1 MPTKG
6 GGPVKHAS
14 RSVVALAF
22 STLLTAVPFA
32 AQAQDK
38 VIRIGVLMPIS
49 GPGSYFGVMGKEG
62 IDLALEQMAKA
73 NLNGYRLQVQY
84 EDSACSPLQAT
95 NTVKRVLDQFK
106 PHIVVGEECSDA
118 SLAIAPIL
126 EQAKVVQLNAG
137 SVTMKLTES
146 GYKYVFRI
154 FPNAEQQ
161 SLPLAKVAYE
171 KLGART
177 AVILHEKT
185 NAGIDNAEGFEK
197 PFVAMGGK
205 VLAKIDFGRD
215 VNDFTAIATRIASL
229 GKVDVLPTFAL
240 EGQQVRLSQAL
251 AQAKVVKGGGGSG
264 VQMGSIWLPWGYDTK
279 AGPAA
284 IGYVRI
290 VQFDPTENRKIVQDF
305 IKAFRAKHGA
315 DKTPTHINAH
325 AYDTILII
333 AEAVRRGAKD
343 SESIREQFAKLKDFE
358 VTTGKI
364 TFDPKGQNSD
374 LSVVHF
380 VETQKDLSW

>member
-1 MPTKG
+1 
-6 GGPVKHAS
+6 
-14 RSVVALAF
+14 
-22 STLLTAVPFA
+22 
-32 AQAQDK
+32 
-38 VIRIGVLMPIS
+38 VL
-49 GPGSYFGVMGKEG
+49 E
-62 IDLALEQMAKA
+62 
-73 NLNGYRLQVQY
+73 
-84 EDSACSPLQAT
+84 
-95 NTVKRVLDQFK
+95 QFK

-251 AQAKVVKGGGGSG
+251 AQAKVVKGGGGGG

-343 SESIREQFAKLKDFE
+343 SESIREQFSKLKDFE

-380 VETQKDLSW
+380 VETQKDLSWKGLDWR

>member
-1 MPTKG
+1 MKRLGLTFL
-6 GGPVKHAS
+6 
-14 RSVVALAF
+14 ALVF
-22 STLLTAVPFA
+22 SSL
-32 AQAQDK
+32 AQSQE
-38 VIRIGVLMPIS
+38 IRIGVAMPIS
-49 GPGSYFGVMGKEG
+49 GPGSYFGVMDKEG
-62 IDLALEQMAKA
+62 IELALEQLKGAV
-73 NLNGYRLQVQY
+73 NGHKLQVQY

-95 NTVKRVLDQFK
+95 NVVKRLLDQFK
-106 PHIVVGEECSDA
+106 PHIVIGEECSDA

-126 EQAKVVQLNAG
+126 NEAKVVQLNVG

-146 GYKYVFRI
+146 GYKYTFRI

-161 SLPLAKVAYE
+161 SAPLVKVAQGVL
-171 KLGART
+171 KART

-185 NAGIDNAEGFEK
+185 NAGNDNAEGFKK
-197 PFVAMGGK
+197 PFEAAGGK
-205 VLAKIDFGRD
+205 VLATIDFGRD

-264 VQMGSIWLPWGYDTK
+264 VQMGSIWLPYGFDQK
-279 AGPAA
+279 AGQASE
-284 IGYVRI
+284 GYVRI
-290 VQFDPTENRKIVQDF
+290 VQFDPGENRKMVQDF
-305 IKAFRAKHGA
+305 VKAYKAKYGQ

-325 AYDTILII
+325 AYDTIMLI

-343 SESIREQFAKLKDFE
+343 SESIREQFSKFKDVE
-358 VTTGKI
+358 VTTGRI
-364 TFDPKGQNSD
+364 TFDAKGQTSD

-380 VETQKDLSW
+380 VQTQKDLPWKGMSLQ

>member
-1 MPTKG
+1 M
-6 GGPVKHAS
+6 KHAIWS
-14 RSVVALAF
+14 FAIAVACAIAPL
-22 STLLTAVPFA
+22 SGE
-32 AQAQDK
+32 AQDK
-38 VIRIGVLMPIS
+38 VIRVGVLMPIS

-62 IDLALEQMAKA
+62 AELALEQVAKA
-73 NLNGYRLQVQY
+73 PINGYRLQVQY

-95 NTVKRVLDQFK
+95 NAAKRILEQFK
-106 PHIVVGEECSDA
+106 PHIVIGEECSDA

-126 EQAKVVQLNAG
+126 DEAKVPMLNAG

-161 SLPLAKVAYE
+161 SLPLAKVAYQQL
-171 KLGART
+171 KART

-185 NAGIDNAEGFEK
+185 NAGNDNAEGFEK

-251 AQAKVVKGGGGSG
+251 AQARVVKGGGGG
-264 VQMGSIWLPWGYDTK
+264 AVQMGSIWLPYGYDQK
-279 AGPAA
+279 AGQSSE
-284 IGYVRI
+284 GYVRV
-290 VQFDPTENRKIVQDF
+290 VQFDPTENRKMVQDF
-305 IKAFRAKHGA
+305 IKLFRAKYGA
-315 DKTPTHINAH
+315 DKVPTHINAH
-325 AYDTILII
+325 AYDTILLV
-333 AEAVRRGAKD
+333 AEAVRRGATDAESMRDRLSKMKD
-343 SESIREQFAKLKDFE
+343 IE

-364 TFDPKGQNSD
+364 TFDAKGQNSD

-380 VETQKDLSW
+380 VGTQKDLSWKAMSW

>member
-1 MPTKG
+1 M
-6 GGPVKHAS
+6 KHVF
-14 RSVVALAF
+14 RLVVATLAF
-22 STLLTAVPFA
+22 TAVPFA
-32 AQAQDK
+32 AQAQDR

-49 GPGSYFGVMGKEG
+49 GPASYFGVMGKEG
-62 IDLALEQMAKA
+62 IDLALERFKGGIS
-73 NLNGYRLQVQY
+73 GYHLQVQY

-106 PHIVVGEECSDA
+106 PHVVVGEECSDA

-126 EQAKVVQLNAG
+126 EQARVVQLNAG

-161 SLPLAKVAYE
+161 SLPLAKVAYDTL
-171 KLGART
+171 KART

-185 NAGIDNAEGFEK
+185 NAGIDNADGFEK
-197 PFVAMGGK
+197 PFVKMGGK

-251 AQAKVVKGGGGSG
+251 AQARVVRGGGGNG
-264 VQMGSIWLPWGYDTK
+264 VQMGSIWLPYGYDQK
-279 AGPAA
+279 AGPAS

-290 VQFDPTENRKIVQDF
+290 VQFDPTEKRKVVQDF
-305 IKAFRAKHGA
+305 ISAFRAKYGA
-315 DKTPTHINAH
+315 DKVPTHINAH
-325 AYDTILII
+325 AYDAILLI

-343 SESIREQFAKLKDFE
+343 SESIREQFTKLKDFE
-358 VTTGKI
+358 VTTGRI
-364 TFDPKGQNSD
+364 SFNNKGQNSD

-380 VETQKDLSW
+380 VETQKDLSWKGMSWQ

>member
-1 MPTKG
+1 MK
-6 GGPVKHAS
+6 
-14 RSVVALAF
+14 LAF
-22 STLLTAVPFA
+22 RTAILVLSCGIAATAASFA
-32 AQAQDK
+32 VQAQAK
-38 VIRIGVLMPIS
+38 VIRVGVLMPIS
-49 GPGSYFGVMGKEG
+49 GPASYFGVMGKEG
-62 IDLALEQMAKA
+62 IDLALEQLKGSV
-73 NLNGYRLQVQY
+73 NGYRLQVQY

-95 NTVKRVLDQFK
+95 NTVKRILEQFK
-106 PHIVVGEECSDA
+106 PHIVIGEECSDA

-161 SLPLAKVAYE
+161 SVPLAKVAYGTV
-171 KLGART
+171 KARN

-197 PFVAMGGK
+197 HFVALGGK

-240 EGQQVRLSQAL
+240 EGQTVRLSQAL
-251 AQAKVVKGGGGSG
+251 AQARIVKGGGGTA
-264 VQMGSIWLPWGYDTK
+264 VQMGSIWLPYGYDQK
-279 AGPAA
+279 AGQASE
-284 IGYVRI
+284 GYVRI
-290 VQFDPTENRKIVQDF
+290 VQFDPTETRKIVQDF
-305 IKAFRAKHGA
+305 IKAFRAKYGA
-315 DKTPTHINAH
+315 DKVPTHINAH
-325 AYDTILII
+325 AYDALNLV
-333 AEAVRRGAKD
+333 AEAVRRGATD
-343 SESIREQFAKLKDFE
+343 SESIRDRFSKMRNVE

-364 TFDPKGQNSD
+364 TFDAKGQNSD

-380 VETQKDLSW
+380 VETQKDLSWKGLSW

>member
-1 MPTKG
+1 MKP
-6 GGPVKHAS
+6 AI
-14 RSVVALAF
+14 RAALFCAAAAVSF
-22 STLLTAVPFA
+22 SAL
-32 AQAQDK
+32 AQDK

-49 GPGSYFGVMGKEG
+49 GPGSYFGVMGREG
-62 IDLALEQMAKA
+62 IDLALEQLKSTV
-73 NLNGYRLQVQY
+73 NGYKLQVQY

-95 NTVKRVLDQFK
+95 NTVKRVLDQLK

-126 EQAKVVQLNAG
+126 NEAKVVQLNAG

-146 GYKYVFRI
+146 GYKYTFRI

-161 SLPLAKVAYE
+161 SAPLVKVATGHL
-171 KLGART
+171 KAKT

-185 NAGIDNAEGFEK
+185 NAGVDNAEGFKK
-197 PFVAMGGK
+197 PFEAAGGK
-205 VLAKIDFGRD
+205 VLAVIDFGRD

-229 GKVDVLPTFAL
+229 GQVDVLPTFAL

-251 AQAKVVKGGGGSG
+251 AQAKVVKGGGGKG
-264 VQMGSIWLPWGYDTK
+264 VQMGSIWLPFGYDQK
-279 AGPAA
+279 AGQAA
-284 IGYVRI
+284 EGYVRI
-290 VQFDPTENRKIVQDF
+290 VQFDPGENRKTVQDF
-305 IKAFRAKHGA
+305 VKAFKAKYGA

-325 AYDTILII
+325 AYDTILLI

-343 SESIREQFAKLKDFE
+343 SESIREQFSKFRNVE
-358 VTTGKI
+358 VTTGRI
-364 TFDPKGQNSD
+364 TFDQKGQNSD

-380 VETQKDLSW
+380 VETQKDLSWKGLNWQQ